1 MNTKFRLGIL
11 INPVAGIGG
20 PAGLKGSDAPETQ
33 RIAKERGVES
43 KVHARVKEVL
53 ALLSDEADR
62 IELIL
67 PSSQMGE
74 IALPAEHS
82 FSYSIAYSCAQHTTA
97 DDTVRAANA
106 LCERGLDLLLFA
118 GGDGTA
124 RDVFSAI
131 GNTQAVLGI
140 PAGVKMHS
148 GVFAVTPRAVA
159 SVVKSL
165 LSASLVSASL
175 HEVRD
180 IDEKAFSEGRVET
193 RFFGEMLVP
202 DDQLLVQQVKC
213 SGLSDDALMLE
224 ELAAYI
230 AELADDDS
238 LWILGSGGTL
248 KTIKSHIGVTEPTLL
263 GVDLWHQGECVV
275 KDAHE
280 AQVFEWLGRCA
291 QAKLVLSV
299 IGGQGIVLG
308 RGNQQISPRVIE
320 AVGIDNLMLVSTQK
334 KLHALEGRPL
344 MVDSGSA
351 ELDARLSGYHRVLC
365 GYEDVVLYRVG
376 LPMDN
381 TGLYDNAQ
389 QSDLIIEDKA

>member
-20 PAGLKGSDAPETQ
+20 PAGLKGSDATETQ
-33 RIAKERGVES
+33 RIATERGVES
-43 KVHARVKEVL
+43 KVHERVCEVL
-53 ALLSDEADR
+53 TLLKEQSGQ
-62 IELIL
+62 IELLL
-67 PSSQMGE
+67 PSAQMGE
-74 IALPAEHS
+74 SALPNKHAFS
-82 FSYSIAYSCAQHTTA
+82 FSIVYTSPNTTTSN
-97 DDTVRAANA
+97 DTVLAAKA
-106 LCERGLDLLLFA
+106 LCESGLDLLLFA

-131 GNTQAVLGI
+131 GASQLTLGI

-159 SVVKSL
+159 SVVSSL
-165 LSASLVSASL
+165 LSARLVSASL

-180 IDEKAFSEGRVET
+180 IDEAAFAKGQVKT

-230 AELADDDS
+230 AELTEDAS

-248 KTIKSHIGVTEPTLL
+248 KTIKTQVGLTSPTLL
-263 GVDLWHQGECVV
+263 GVDLWYQGECVAS
-275 KDAHE
+275 DAHE
-280 AQVFEWLGRCA
+280 AQVYEWLERCPN
-291 QAKLVLSV
+291 AKLVLSV

-308 RGNQQISPRVIE
+308 RGNQQISPRVINS
-320 AVGIDNLMLVSTQK
+320 VGIDNLMLVSTQK
-334 KLHALEGRPL
+334 KLQALDGRPL
-344 MVDSGSA
+344 MVDSGCP
-351 ELDARLSGYHRVLC
+351 ELDARLSGYHRILC
-365 GYEDVVLYRVG
+365 GYEDVVLYRIG
-376 LPMDN
+376 LPIDGAEMVE
-381 TGLYDNAQ
+381 G
-389 QSDLIIEDKA
+389 ERV